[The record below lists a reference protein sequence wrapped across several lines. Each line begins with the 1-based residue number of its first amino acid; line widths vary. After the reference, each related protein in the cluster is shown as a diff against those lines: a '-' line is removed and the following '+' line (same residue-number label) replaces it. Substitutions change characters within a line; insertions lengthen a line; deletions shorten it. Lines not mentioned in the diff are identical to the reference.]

1 VADALTFEHF
11 LKLGLPPPGRELPA
25 IIRENFTRR
34 APLADRALNNFEH
47 RLRGLLAK
55 QAMADY
61 VTGMIVDDADQVDR
75 VHALELESKN
85 VDLP

>member
-1 VADALTFEHF
+1 
-11 LKLGLPPPGRELPA
+11 
-25 IIRENFTRR
+25 
-34 APLADRALNNFEH
+34 LADRALNNFEH
-47 RLRGLLAK
+47 RLGGLLAK

>member
-1 VADALTFEHF
+1 
-11 LKLGLPPPGRELPA
+11 
-25 IIRENFTRR
+25 
-34 APLADRALNNFEH
+34 LADRALHHLKNG
-47 RLRGLLAK
+47 LGGLLAK

-61 VTGMIVDDADQVDR
+61 VTGMIVDDAHQVDR